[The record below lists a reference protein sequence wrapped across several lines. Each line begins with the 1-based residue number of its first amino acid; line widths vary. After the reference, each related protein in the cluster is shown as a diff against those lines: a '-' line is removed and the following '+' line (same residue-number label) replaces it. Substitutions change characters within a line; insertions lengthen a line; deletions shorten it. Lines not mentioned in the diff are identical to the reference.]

1 MQEFSAP
8 TLRIHGDNIIE
19 CERALR
25 VIARALSLEISFV
38 ASPIYFPRYALGENS
53 KTRFDVEL
61 LAGHARWNVNLQNV
75 LRAHG
80 APLREATDAVIT
92 NYSADGTETLL
103 FALEFSSAL
112 PAGNNAWQRH
122 GRALTCATIGA
133 PFLYFAEVGGMELGT
148 ARVFK
153 APRFPNPIIPFSYLT
168 ADELFQTICVPVYVA
183 SPTLRAEMRAEFSPA
198 LGQDSGLALIRSLLT
213 ELPFDNIH
221 SELKTRALRM
231 TELLARRRKRTDT
244 WRANEWSE
252 FLACDTYDARKQW
265 LEMHS
270 KGWQKK
276 SGAKVRTS
284 QTFQELRNLFSRI
297 GCLTIG
303 GGDIPLCWIPA
314 DKRPQLANEI
324 GVLYENKMPRTWGRW
339 IGARNE
345 PLFVVWVTGFKPD
358 GEDSRPD
365 RGLLPLLR
373 MLVGYDAE
381 VLTIV
386 SGPARPAMWARLR
399 REPQRLA
406 EQNGLWEAILGL
418 SNAVL
423 ADSVT
428 LSEPIWLK
436 LPDLSQPAPK
446 KISFAAATSPTL
458 FSEQDVDTA
467 LHLLFGQGG
476 TETVFEGLC
485 NPPGGDWSGLSLLNW
500 QTRTEYRWTSLPRV
514 SAHGGKRPDHVIQ
527 FNVNDKNI
535 LLAIESKSHART
547 LEMKIGPRL
556 GRYVEQLIQTPA
568 TISRSRE
575 QAWHMARELRYATQ
589 EIEIISGGAFC
600 LEGKM
605 TLPEIARRCRL
616 NAVFAFD
623 FRSSE
628 QPSLLR
634 VFLDARADFL
644 LPILR
649 ELARHL
655 DGQLEIDV
663 G

>member
-1 MQEFSAP
+1 
-8 TLRIHGDNIIE
+8 
-19 CERALR
+19 
-25 VIARALSLEISFV
+25 
-38 ASPIYFPRYALGENS
+38 
-53 KTRFDVEL
+53 
-61 LAGHARWNVNLQNV
+61 
-75 LRAHG
+75 
-80 APLREATDAVIT
+80 
-92 NYSADGTETLL
+92 
-103 FALEFSSAL
+103 
-112 PAGNNAWQRH
+112 
-122 GRALTCATIGA
+122 
-133 PFLYFAEVGGMELGT
+133 
-148 ARVFK
+148 
-153 APRFPNPIIPFSYLT
+153 
-168 ADELFQTICVPVYVA
+168 
-183 SPTLRAEMRAEFSPA
+183 
-198 LGQDSGLALIRSLLT
+198 
-213 ELPFDNIH
+213 
-221 SELKTRALRM
+221 
-231 TELLARRRKRTDT
+231 
-244 WRANEWSE
+244 
-252 FLACDTYDARKQW
+252 
-265 LEMHS
+265 
-270 KGWQKK
+270 
-276 SGAKVRTS
+276 
-284 QTFQELRNLFSRI
+284 
-297 GCLTIG
+297 
-303 GGDIPLCWIPA
+303 
-314 DKRPQLANEI
+314 
-324 GVLYENKMPRTWGRW
+324 
-339 IGARNE
+339 
-345 PLFVVWVTGFKPD
+345 
-358 GEDSRPD
+358 
-365 RGLLPLLR
+365 
-373 MLVGYDAE
+373 
-381 VLTIV
+381 
-386 SGPARPAMWARLR
+386 MWARLR

-527 FNVNDKNI
+527 FNANDKNI